1 MKRRKTMATDSLSKN
16 LGTWDMLTMNVK
28 PRLADLSQLEPT
40 VRELDAVIF
49 EGREIQGTQETHRKQ
64 LRETTQRS
72 KELARRGRSLRNRL
86 VAGLQSAYGV
96 ESFELLGFGLQP
108 RLQQKRS
115 RLTQEAK
122 EAKER
127 LEALEKAAAEAGLKV

>member
-1 MKRRKTMATDSLSKN
+1 VPLLSKN

-28 PRLADLSQLEPT
+28 PRLVELPQLEPT
-40 VRELDAVIF
+40 VKELDAVIF
-49 EGREIQGTQETHRKQ
+49 EGRLLQGIQETHRKQ

-96 ESFELLGFGLQP
+96 ESFELLGFGLNP
-108 RLQQKRS
+108 RQQTKRN
-115 RLTQEAK
+115 RLTQEEK
-122 EAKER
+122 EAQER
-127 LEALEKAAAEAGLKV
+127 LEILEKAAAEAGLKV